1 MGSFKKKF
9 FVICMDPGYG
19 QCFEMDSMGYKETL
33 DTDCTLK
40 LNVVSKVNCIKLY
53 HTIHDFFLKS
63 MFISFKIVKT
73 GPINKYWYLIK
84 SALLTGDN
92 IRTIFF

>member
-33 DTDCTLK
+33 DCALK
-40 LNVVSKVNCIKLY
+40 LNVVSKVNCIQYIQY
-53 HTIHDFFLKS
+53 HTICAIKS
-63 MFISFKIVKT
+63 RGRSKIGLPFNVYRKIVH
-73 GPINKYWYLIK
+73 
-84 SALLTGDN
+84 D
-92 IRTIFF
+92 